1 MRTYLAAIVGAMGLL
16 LGPGLVVGQPVV
28 PETPAAI
35 GALLEG
41 SWHGRIEAPDR
52 PHRYLEIIGL
62 RPNGPGKFAASTL
75 FGWAD
80 GPISPT
86 QADVTVDGAAA
97 TLSLVASTGTT
108 LNIRFS
114 DGAAKGTYRATGQ
127 AELPV
132 SFTRLAGRR
141 DFDWLEGTWTA
152 QRHEQTRVFDIK
164 RVVGTEEGTLL
175 AIGQYGI
182 VEEPDSVRQMVATI
196 DGDVAKARVRWRT
209 AGTVAELRRVK
220 PAELLGS
227 FEVAAAGI
235 SRRADPIVFRLRTPP
250 PKSAV
255 KITVG
260 QPFPDFALV
269 TMDGRH
275 VRLADFRGKAVLL
288 TFYQSWDVDQLRSF
302 RAAKARYGDKLVVL
316 TLNYGVAR
324 SDVSAGADSLDGI
337 ERLKIEKVAVEI
349 KKIPTSWLIDG
360 AGMVVEQI
368 NYLPAHKL
376 FALLDQTVR

>member
-1 MRTYLAAIVGAMGLL
+1 LL
-16 LGPGLVVGQPVV
+16 FGPGVAVGQPVV
-28 PETPAAI
+28 LPAPAAI
-35 GALLEG
+35 GTLLEG

-86 QADVTVDGAAA
+86 QADVTVDGEAA
-97 TLSLVASTGTT
+97 TLSLTASTGTA

-114 DGAAKGTYRATGQ
+114 GGAARGTYRATGQ
-127 AELPV
+127 AELPI

-141 DFDWLEGTWTA
+141 EFDWLEGTWTA
-152 QRHEQTRVFDIK
+152 RRHEQTRVFDIK

-209 AGTVAELRRVK
+209 GGTTAELRRVK
-220 PAELLGS
+220 PTELLGS
-227 FEVAAAGI
+227 FEVASPGT
-235 SRRADPIVFRLRTPP
+235 SQRADPIVFRLRTPP
-250 PKSAV
+250 PKTTV

-260 QPFPDFALV
+260 QRFPDFALV
-269 TMDGRH
+269 TIDGRQ

-288 TFYQSWDVDQLRSF
+288 TFYESWDVWSLDQLRSF

-316 TLNYGVAR
+316 TVHYGVAR
-324 SDVSAGADSLDGI
+324 SDVPAGTDTLDGI
-337 ERLKIEKVAVEI
+337 ERLKIEKVAVDI
-349 KKIPTSWLIDG
+349 KKIPTSWLIDPEG
-360 AGMVVEQI
+360 TVAEQI

-376 FALLDQTVR
+376 LALLDQTVR